1 MHIRAAFAGFEAIDY
16 TPRSKHLKGRL
27 GSLIYLL
34 VIEVKVEKTEYYFL
48 FESALEIEIKRK

>member
-16 TPRSKHLKGRL
+16 TPKCKDLKGCL
-27 GSLIYLL
+27 GSLIHLL

>member
-16 TPRSKHLKGRL
+16 TPKCKDLKRHL
-27 GSLIYLL
+27 GSLIHLL